1 MQPTSR
7 RDFLRSTAA
16 LGAILA
22 LPGCG
27 LFGDDAEAGLEGSFD
42 GKVLIV
48 GAGAAGMTAAHL
60 LTRRGVEV
68 EILEAKSVPGG
79 RIAHDTDFVDFP
91 ISLGGE
97 WIHVDAEVLGD
108 IADDPEIAATTAL
121 SAYASTDT
129 WVWFENG
136 EVQRDIAGDD
146 VDTDLKFVGS
156 SWLGFF
162 EANVLPGIADRITY
176 DTVVRSVS
184 DTGDG
189 VEVVDA
195 AGVSHTADHVI
206 VTIPMFLLR
215 DSAIEFDPPLPDRHL
230 DALAEADIWGGMKVF
245 LEFSEP
251 FFPTFFEPEDASSRA
266 GQRLYYD
273 AAYGQDSA
281 HHVLGL
287 FSVGDQAEPYQV
299 LDEGDEL
306 RDHILAELDAVF
318 DGAAS
323 RTYLRHIAKNWSA
336 DEFAGAAY
344 LADEASSTVAP
355 TLAGPVSDRID
366 LAGCSYVRGGDDW
379 SSVHT
384 AAKAARDVVE
394 RILA

>member
-1 MQPTSR
+1 MGPTSR

-27 LFGDDAEAGLEGSFD
+27 LLGDDDPADVSGSFD
-42 GKVLIV
+42 GKVLII

-60 LTRRGVEV
+60 LRRQGVTV
-68 EILEAKSVPGG
+68 DVLEAKPTPGG

-97 WIHVDAEVLGD
+97 WIHVDPEILGE
-108 IADDPEIAATTAL
+108 IVDDPELSATTDL
-121 SAYASTDT
+121 SAYAPTDT
-129 WVWFENG
+129 WVWIEDG
-136 EVQRDIAGDD
+136 QVQGSTAGDD

-162 EANVLPGIADRITY
+162 EDHVLPGIDDRITY
-176 DTVVRSVS
+176 DTVVTSVT

-195 AGVSHTADHVI
+195 DGVVRTADRVI
-206 VTIPMFLLR
+206 VTIPMFVLR
-215 DSAIEFDPPLPDRHL
+215 SGAITFDPPLPDDHL
-230 DALAEADIWGGMKVF
+230 EALDRAELWGGMKVF
-245 LEFSEP
+245 IEFSEP
-251 FFPTFFEPEDASSRA
+251 FFPTFFAPEITDTG

-273 AAYGQDSA
+273 AGYGQDSD

-287 FSVGDQAEPYQV
+287 FSVGGQAEPYQA
-299 LDEGDEL
+299 LDAGDEL
-306 RDHILAELDAVF
+306 RDHVLAELDAVF

-323 RTYLRHIAKNWSA
+323 RTYVQHISKNWSA
-336 DEFAGAAY
+336 DPFAGAAY
-344 LADEASSTVAP
+344 LADDADWRVAP
-355 TLAGPVSDRID
+355 ALAEPVTDRID
-366 LAGCSYVRGGDDW
+366 LAGCSYFRGGSDW

-384 AAKAARDVVE
+384 AARSARNVVD
-394 RILA
+394 RILS

>member
-1 MQPTSR
+1 MAPTSR

-27 LFGDDAEAGLEGSFD
+27 LLGDDDADVSGSFD
-42 GKVLIV
+42 GKVLII

-60 LTRRGVEV
+60 LTRSGVDV
-68 EILEAKSVPGG
+68 EILEAKATPGG

-97 WIHVDAEVLGD
+97 WLHVDPEVLGE
-108 IADDPEIAATTAL
+108 IADEPELAATTPLRAYS
-121 SAYASTDT
+121 SADT
-129 WVWFENG
+129 WVWIEDG
-136 EVQRDIAGDD
+136 AVQRGVAGDEID
-146 VDTDLKFVGS
+146 PDLKFIGS

-162 EANVLPGIADRITY
+162 EANVLPGIADRITF
-176 DTVVRSVS
+176 DTVVTSVT

-189 VEVVDA
+189 IEVVDA
-195 AGVSHTADHVI
+195 DGMTHTADRVI

-215 DSAIEFDPPLPDRHL
+215 EGAITFDPPLRDRHR
-230 DALAEADIWGGMKVF
+230 DALERAEIWGGMKVF

-251 FFPTFFEPEDASSRA
+251 FFPTFFAPEVTGSG

-273 AAYGQDSA
+273 AAYGQDSD

-287 FSVGDQAEPYQV
+287 FSVGGQAEPYQA
-299 LDEGDEL
+299 LDPGDAL
-306 RDHILAELDAVF
+306 REHVLAELDEVF

-323 RTYLRHIAKNWSA
+323 RTYLRHISKNWS
-336 DEFAGAAY
+336 DDPFAGAAY
-344 LADEASSTVAP
+344 LQDDANSSIAP
-355 TLAGPVSDRID
+355 ALAAPVTERID
-366 LAGCSYVRGGDDW
+366 LAGCSYVAGGDDW

-384 AAKAARDVVE
+384 AARSARDVVA